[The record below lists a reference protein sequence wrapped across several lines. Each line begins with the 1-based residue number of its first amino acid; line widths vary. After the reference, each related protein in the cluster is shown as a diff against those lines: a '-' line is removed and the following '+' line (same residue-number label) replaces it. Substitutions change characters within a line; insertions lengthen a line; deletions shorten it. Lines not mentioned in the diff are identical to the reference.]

1 MSHVAGKH
9 LLEVACPH
17 VQLCR
22 SLEAIAKTRTEPVTV
37 SRFHRQE
44 IRIAGCLWQFPDSAD
59 FTTGITPTRRF
70 SPSPKSV
77 T

>member
-1 MSHVAGKH
+1 MRHVTGKH
-9 LLEVACPH
+9 LLEVARPH

-22 SLEAIAKTRTEPVTV
+22 SLEAIAKTRTELVIV
-37 SRFHRQE
+37 SRFHRWE
-44 IRIAGCLWQFPDSAD
+44 IRIAGCLWQFPDYAD

-70 SPSPKSV
+70 SPSPKLV